1 MEPEAKLNP
10 DPDTE
15 PDADADLRSW
25 ILTWTQRCRPMLE
38 TETELE
44 AKSGL
49 DLARNSAVTL

>member
-25 ILTWTQRCRPMLE
+25 ILTWTQSRRPMLE
-38 TETELE
+38 TEPELE
-44 AKSGL
+44 AKPDS
-49 DLARNSAVTL
+49 DLARNSVVTL